1 VKDWLE
7 TIFFGLGVLDRDPE
21 ASNSR
26 GPRTLAG
33 DALVG
38 DTVALRLLM
47 VPETLPSRSLCSVD
61 FRISDKVESVDRCL
75 PLCLSGVVGADR
87 IGLAGG
93 LMTGFGIFDASYT
106 YPMVTDG
113 LTTRLSLLA
122 PKAGLGISGSTLE
135 SPLSW
140 A

>member
-1 VKDWLE
+1 VNDWLG
-7 TIFFGLGVLDRDPE
+7 TIFFGLDVRDRDPD
-21 ASNSR
+21 ASHSR

-33 DALVG
+33 DTRVG
-38 DTVALRLLM
+38 DAVALRLLM

-61 FRISDKVESVDRCL
+61 FKISDKVESVDRCL
-75 PLCLSGVVGADR
+75 PLCLNGVVGADR

-93 LMTGFGIFDASYT
+93 LMTGFGILGAPYT
-106 YPMVTDG
+106 FPMVTDG

-122 PKAGLGISGSTLE
+122 TNAGLGTSGS
-135 SPLSW
+135 PHSW